1 MKAVVVGRLARR
13 EITEAASFYEDRQH
27 GLGAEFTDRVA
38 EALNISNWRPRGY
51 EVIQG
56 DVRRVNLR
64 QFKDWALWFRVL
76 ADNSVVIACLSNR
89 MNPEIVK
96 ERALGILPI
105 RPKP

>member
-13 EITEAASFYEDRQH
+13 EITEAASFYEGRQP
-27 GLGAEFTDRVA
+27 GLGAEFADRVA
-38 EALNISNWRPRGY
+38 EALELIKLAPEGY
-51 EVIQG
+51 QVVHG
-56 DVRRVNLR
+56 DMRRVNLR
-64 QFKDWALWFRVL
+64 QFRDWALWFRVL

-96 ERALGILPI
+96 ERALGVLSI

>member
-1 MKAVVVGRLARR
+1 MKAVVVGRLARW
-13 EITEAASFYEDRQH
+13 EITEAASFYEDRQR

-38 EALNISNWRPRGY
+38 EALEHIKLAPEGY